1 MAGID
6 KILAKMRDEPYNLR
20 YAELFAVCPAYFGKP
35 RQTGSSHAVFKTPWI
50 GDPRINIQN
59 ANGKAKPYQIRQVLA
74 TLEKL
79 NSQ

>member
-6 KILAKMRDEPYNLR
+6 KIVAKMRDEPYNLR
-20 YAELFAVCPAYFGKP
+20 YAELFAVCLAYFGKP

-74 TLEKL
+74 ALEKL
-79 NSQ
+79 DSQ